1 MSTYRAAGVKNL
13 DSVKGGLLGNTVG
26 LCAHGAC
33 NVSSMAIA
41 VRVASIAGIV
51 GKEGS
56 TTLKLRVGGG
66 NAGVDDVRAST
77 RTCGAV
83 VGVGSGTTSS
93 VGDTSEA
100 PGRRGL
106 GDVCLLL
113 ERLRYAKVG
122 LDNGILLNVVNL
134 EGLSECGFVNGM

>member
-1 MSTYRAAGVKNL
+1 
-13 DSVKGGLLGNTVG
+13 
-26 LCAHGAC
+26 
-33 NVSSMAIA
+33 MAIA

-56 TTLKLRVGGG
+56 TTLKLRVGGD
-66 NAGVDDVRAST
+66 NAGVDDVGAST